1 MAHATLP
8 ARVGPPDNR
17 KNINVHLT
25 ADFRDDLA
33 ELMRHGQ
40 TATDAIRAAVRTM
53 ADAHRRAHDYGD
65 VPHDTA
71 PRITQAVYAGEP
83 LPCGHRVGGSAA

>member
-1 MAHATLP
+1 MAHTTVP
-8 ARVGPPDNR
+8 TRTEPPPVGKNVPVRV
-17 KNINVHLT
+17 T
-25 ADFRDDLA
+25 AEFRDDLA
-33 ELMRHGQ
+33 ELMRHGAS
-40 TATDAIRAAVRTM
+40 ATDAIRAAVRAM

>member
-8 ARVGPPDNR
+8 ARVGPPEVGR
-17 KNINVHLT
+17 NVPVRIT
-25 ADFRDDLA
+25 PEFRDDLA

-40 TATDAIRAAVRTM
+40 TATDAIRTAVRTM
-53 ADAHRRAHDYGD
+53 ADAHRSAHDYGD

-71 PRITQAVYAGEP
+71 PRITGAVYAGEL
-83 LPCGHRVGGSAA
+83 LPCGHRAPGA